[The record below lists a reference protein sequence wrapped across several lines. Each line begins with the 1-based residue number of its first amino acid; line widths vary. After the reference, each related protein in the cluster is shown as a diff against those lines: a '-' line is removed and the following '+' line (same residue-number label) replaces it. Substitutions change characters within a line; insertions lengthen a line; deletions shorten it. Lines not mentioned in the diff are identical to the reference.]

1 MRKRL
6 SILLLVFLVA
16 TAAQADDKVSGHETL
31 FTSPNGVTERCVR
44 IAPMPGAEYSEDDL
58 KAEEA
63 FCAIDLYGP
72 TIALCPKTWSTSP
85 GMIGTQMPAARARSR
100 NRR

>member
-1 MRKRL
+1 MLRAAL
-6 SILLLVFLVA
+6 TSCLIA

-72 TIALCPKTWSTSP
+72 TIALCPKTWRPAP
-85 GMIGTQMPAARARSR
+85 G
-100 NRR
+100 